1 MSWESRK
8 RGSKYYTRSR
18 RVDGRVTR
26 TYIGTGPAAEL
37 IASLDEL
44 KRLEKEEEELHFK
57 EELERFEEAVVFLNG
72 LEEAAKIMTTAHLLA
87 AGAHRYKGTW
97 RFKHG

>member
-1 MSWESRK
+1 MGWESRK

-26 TYIGTGPAAEL
+26 TYIGIGPLAEL

-44 KRLEKEEEELHFK
+44 KRLEKEEEDLRSK
-57 EELERFEEAVVFLNG
+57 EELECFEEAAVFLND
-72 LEEAAKIMTTAHLLA
+72 LEEAAEILTTAHLLA
-87 AGAHRYKGTW
+87 AGAHHHKGTW